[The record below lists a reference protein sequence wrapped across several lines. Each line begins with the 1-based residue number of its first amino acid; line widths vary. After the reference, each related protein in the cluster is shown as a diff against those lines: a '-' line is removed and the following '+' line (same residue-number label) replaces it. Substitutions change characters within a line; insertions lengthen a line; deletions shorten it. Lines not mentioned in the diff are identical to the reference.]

1 MAKQY
6 IGMQPFKD
14 VLILVKL
21 RVCEFFKCINKVF
34 MDFDFMRTQQ
44 SFYAIL
50 KVWSLLLGVLGEKK
64 PTQVSDLFLLHI
76 LSGHSP

>member
-34 MDFDFMRTQQ
+34 MDFDFMRT
-44 SFYAIL
+44 
-50 KVWSLLLGVLGEKK
+50 
-64 PTQVSDLFLLHI
+64 
-76 LSGHSP
+76 